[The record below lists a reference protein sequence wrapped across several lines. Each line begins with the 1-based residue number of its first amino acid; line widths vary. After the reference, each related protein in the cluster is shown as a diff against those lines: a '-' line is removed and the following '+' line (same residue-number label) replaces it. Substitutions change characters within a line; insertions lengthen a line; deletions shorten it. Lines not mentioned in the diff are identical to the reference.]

1 VIHEEQSR
9 KYVTKI
15 MVSVFASRDM
25 VDPGVTN
32 ANQVIGA
39 ILTANRAAVV
49 TPEVRLPSA
58 HPTENVHACPTSQ
71 GVLVTS
77 AHPVISNTQ
86 NASVSVLSELS
97 QPIRKS

>member
-1 VIHEEQSR
+1 
-9 KYVTKI
+9 
-15 MVSVFASRDM
+15 
-25 VDPGVTN
+25 
-32 ANQVIGA
+32 
-39 ILTANRAAVV
+39 V

-58 HPTENVHACPTSQ
+58 PPTENVHACPTSQ
-71 GVLVTS
+71 DVPVTS

>member
-1 VIHEEQSR
+1 M
-9 KYVTKI
+9 TKI

-25 VDPGVTN
+25 VDPGVTS

-49 TPEVRLPSA
+49 TPEVRLLSA

-71 GVLVTS
+71 DVLVTS